1 MAKLVCE
8 IPRWRLLKAMLN
20 NLKSPVFLDKYQA
33 IPNAI
38 LVDVRTFEEF
48 NRDHL
53 PNAIHLDYLA
63 EGFLDQLD
71 TMDKGAIYFVYCQ
84 SSRRSTRTCT
94 LLRNSGFKN
103 IFNLDGG
110 LNEMFSK

>member
-8 IPRWRLLKAMLN
+8 VPRWQLLKAMLN
-20 NLKSPVFLDKYQA
+20 NLNPTLFLENYKTS
-33 IPNAI
+33 PNAI

-53 PNAIHLDYLA
+53 PTALHLDYLA
-63 EGFLDQLD
+63 EGFLDKLE
-71 TMDKGAIYFVYCQ
+71 TMDKDAIYFVYCQ
-84 SSRRSTRTCT
+84 SCRRSTRTCI

-103 IFNLDGG
+103 LFNLDGG
-110 LNEMFSK
+110 LNEMNKM